1 MIHSLNDMGDK
12 PEIGDLVM
20 HLNGDLG
27 AISHTENVKGKELY
41 FVLWF
46 NGYLQ
51 GYSTAHEFREVELM
65 RMNIKLFSLTNETD
79 LVTLQT

>member
-1 MIHSLNDMGDK
+1 MAYALDDMGDK

-20 HLNGDLG
+20 HLCGDLG
-27 AISHTENVKGKELY
+27 TISLVENVKGKKLY